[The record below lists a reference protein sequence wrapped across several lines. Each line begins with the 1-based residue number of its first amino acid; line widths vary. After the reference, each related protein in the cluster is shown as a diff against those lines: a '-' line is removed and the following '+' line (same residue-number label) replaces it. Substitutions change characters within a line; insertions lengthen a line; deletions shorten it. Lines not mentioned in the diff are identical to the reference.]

1 MTDVSTD
8 PHRSRLTQ
16 WWDRISHAVSWTR
29 PTSTEIGVVVKA
41 GLAAGL
47 SWWLASLVTDVTH
60 PVLAPLAALVTVRVS
75 VRASISRA
83 VLRSAA
89 VVLGVL
95 LALAIGDSLRLNGL
109 TVGLLVVAS
118 LALAE
123 LLLRLPSWAATQ
135 MPVSVLVV
143 LAAVSSSQRT
153 SGWWRAVDTLIGAAV
168 GVAVSLAFPASR
180 LVDARQTLNRLT
192 DALADTLDDMGRG
205 LLEPWTTEQTTEWR
219 HDAHVARHRLVAQAD
234 EAVGDGRE
242 AARWNHRDRRHITE
256 LTHYEELMPRAERTA
271 VGVSAIARTLDEF
284 AHGSDEPHRPMT
296 RMSALLGALAGAV
309 RAVGHD
315 VLDEA
320 EEPHTS
326 AALEEVRRRRDD
338 CTQAAVRRAQLA
350 LRNDEDAPDQYAGDE
365 WLGYAAVLVHVDR
378 IVRDLTDPLPE

>member
-1 MTDVSTD
+1 M
-8 PHRSRLTQ
+8 
-16 WWDRISHAVSWTR
+16 
-29 PTSTEIGVVVKA
+29 VVKA

-47 SWWLASLVTDVTH
+47 SWWLASLVTDVAN

-95 LALAIGDSLRLNGL
+95 LALALGDSLRLNGL

-123 LLLRLPSWAATQ
+123 LLLRLPTWAATQ
-135 MPVSVLVV
+135 MPISVLVV

-180 LVDARQTLNRLT
+180 LVDAWQTLDRLA
-192 DALADTLDDMGRG
+192 DGLGDTLDAMSDG
-205 LLEPWTTEQTTEWR
+205 LLQPWSTDQSAEWR

-242 AARWNHRDRRHITE
+242 AARWNHRDRRHIVE
-256 LTHYEELMPRAERTA
+256 LARYEDLMPRAERTA

-284 AHGSDEPHRPMT
+284 AHMSDEPHRPM
-296 RMSALLGALAGAV
+296 RKMSALLGSLVEAV
-309 RAVGHD
+309 RAVSHD

-320 EEPHTS
+320 DEPRAPT
-326 AALEEVRRRRDD
+326 ALEELGRRRAD

-350 LRNDEDAPDQYAGDE
+350 LQRDEGAPDDRAGDD

-378 IVRDLTDPLPE
+378 IVRDLTDPLPK